1 MQALRGSIQQ
11 IADDL
16 LDEAERDAAE
26 RSEEASYRRMDLS
39 EAFAYPFPVVVIRD
53 ILD

>member
-16 LDEAERDAAE
+16 LDEAGRDAAE
-26 RSEEASYRRMDLS
+26 RGEEASYRR
-39 EAFAYPFPVVVIRD
+39 FAYPFPVTVIGD
-53 ILD
+53 MLD